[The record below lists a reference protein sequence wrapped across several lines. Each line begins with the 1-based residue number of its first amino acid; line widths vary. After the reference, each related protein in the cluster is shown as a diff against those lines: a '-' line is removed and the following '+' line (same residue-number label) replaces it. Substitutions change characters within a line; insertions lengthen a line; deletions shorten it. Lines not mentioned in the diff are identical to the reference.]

1 MVLENDMK
9 FLKLCLCTLTG
20 AICGAVIMYLI
31 LPAVCGYFVGP
42 IYGDDQMSQNFTIF
56 LVGTPLL
63 ALLGAIT
70 GWLLGRKIIKKH

>member
-1 MVLENDMK
+1 MK

-63 ALLGAIT
+63 ALVGAIT
-70 GWLLGRKIIKKH
+70 GWLLGSKIIKKQ

>member
-1 MVLENDMK
+1 MK
-9 FLKLCLCTLTG
+9 FLKLCLCILTG

-63 ALLGAIT
+63 ALLGAIS
-70 GWLLGRKIIKKH
+70 GWLLGRKIIKKY

>member
-1 MVLENDMK
+1 
-9 FLKLCLCTLTG
+9 
-20 AICGAVIMYLI
+20 MYLI

-63 ALLGAIT
+63 ALLGAIA

>member
-1 MVLENDMK
+1 MK

-63 ALLGAIT
+63 ALLGAIS
-70 GWLLGRKIIKKH
+70 GWLLGRKIIKKY

>member
-9 FLKLCLCTLTG
+9 FLKLFLCTLTG

-63 ALLGAIT
+63 ALLGAIA
-70 GWLLGRKIIKKH
+70 GWLLGRKIINKH

>member
-1 MVLENDMK
+1 MK
-9 FLKLCLCTLTG
+9 FFKLFLCTLTG

-31 LPAVCGYFVGP
+31 LPALCAYFVGP

-63 ALLGAIT
+63 TLLGAIA

>member
-1 MVLENDMK
+1 MK